1 MAMHLRLGLAELAG
15 ERSQPHR
22 LSGRG
27 QRLDDLP
34 GDHDGLNELGIAR
47 ALLILGTIQRVGFH
61 ARGSFMQAPFPW
73 KYLWGAPTNPALQDG
88 GFRRFCALDTRS
100 LPPILISL

>member
-15 ERSQPHR
+15 ERGEPHR

-61 ARGSFMQAPFPW
+61 GSAFSMEAALGRAHESSPPRRLFLTILCAGYPITASRPF
-73 KYLWGAPTNPALQDG
+73 
-88 GFRRFCALDTRS
+88 
-100 LPPILISL
+100 ISL